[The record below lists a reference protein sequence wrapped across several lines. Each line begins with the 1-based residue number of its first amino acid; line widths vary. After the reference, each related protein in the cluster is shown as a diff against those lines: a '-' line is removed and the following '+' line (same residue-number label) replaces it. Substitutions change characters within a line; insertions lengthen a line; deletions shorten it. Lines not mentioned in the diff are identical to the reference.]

1 SSCWCF
7 ATPPPVN
14 ILLFRRRYRPLLHC
28 CIIGTLCGADVHP
41 SHKRLTTSGNGVKRG
56 METLGC
62 GCFLGHFLT
71 ADLRRAGTCGK
82 DPAMTIGT
90 DWPPSST
97 ELCLIVQMLRN
108 LHGCSRSCLPFILRH
123 ASSLNFCLSDL
134 KGGIIILW
142 SQVRAFEEVEP
153 DGLPAFDGKAR

>member
-1 SSCWCF
+1 ML
-7 ATPPPVN
+7 V
-14 ILLFRRRYRPLLHC
+14 FRYTTTSQYPIVSPTLQTAPPLLHNRQRP
-28 CIIGTLCGADVHP
+28 G
-41 SHKRLTTSGNGVKRG
+41 G

-97 ELCLIVQMLRN
+97 LRS
-108 LHGCSRSCLPFILRH
+108 LMYQLGHKMYPYILPG
-123 ASSLNFCLSDL
+123 ALSHCADAAQPPCDL
-134 KGGIIILW
+134 KGGVIILW